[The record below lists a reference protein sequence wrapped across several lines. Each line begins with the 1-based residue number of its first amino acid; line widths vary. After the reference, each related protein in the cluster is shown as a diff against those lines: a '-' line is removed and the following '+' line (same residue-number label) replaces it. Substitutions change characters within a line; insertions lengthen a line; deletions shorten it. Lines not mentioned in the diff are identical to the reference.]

1 LVAKDLVTD
10 MPATHV
16 VDVGDDFRSVLDR
29 ARQDRRELLDR
40 QRLLGTMARHRLD
53 AVIASSAPNVTYT
66 GGAWVPHPLLLSF
79 VVTTASG
86 EQGVVINEADEF
98 YFNEYSWISD
108 IRGFRFGPDAAADA
122 LGLLR
127 GLLSDLGLES
137 ARIGVELTT
146 MSRPTLERVEGA
158 ASRARIVDAT
168 EVLEE
173 ARVVKTA
180 GELELLRIAAH
191 NSDRAIQTAFAL
203 SQPGDTEK
211 TLATRMQS
219 NALLLGADATGHT
232 HVHAGVH
239 STIVHTLSIE
249 RAIDPGEVVH
259 VDFGASFAG
268 YVSDI
273 SRNAV
278 ARSPSARQRE
288 IYASLVAIERIL
300 IDSLRPGTRADEIFD
315 LAQREFESR
324 ELVHPWGT
332 LGHSIG
338 LTVHEGFE
346 FAANATSLLE
356 PGMVVCIEPSHI
368 ERGDARYHVED
379 TVIITEDAPQ
389 IISSFAPIDEMF
401 IIR

>member
-1 LVAKDLVTD
+1 

>member
-1 LVAKDLVTD
+1 
-10 MPATHV
+10 
-16 VDVGDDFRSVLDR
+16 
-29 ARQDRRELLDR
+29 
-40 QRLLGTMARHRLD
+40 MARHRLD

-300 IDSLRPGTRADEIFD
+300 VDALRPGTRADEIFD

>member
-1 LVAKDLVTD
+1 MAK
-10 MPATHV
+10 H
-16 VDVGDDFRSVLDR
+16 
-29 ARQDRRELLDR
+29 E
-40 QRLLGTMARHRLD
+40 LD

-127 GLLSDLGLES
+127 SLLADLGLLS
-137 ARIGVELTT
+137 ARIGIELAA
-146 MSRPTLERVEGA
+146 MSRPVVERIEAVA
-158 ASRARIVDAT
+158 AETTIVDAT
-168 EVLEE
+168 DVFEE
-173 ARVVKTA
+173 ARTVKTA
-180 GELELLRIAAH
+180 GELELLRIAAF

-203 SQPGDTEK
+203 SQPGDTERV
-211 TLATRMQS
+211 LAARMQS

-249 RAIDPGEVVH
+249 RPIAAGEVVH
-259 VDFGASFAG
+259 VDFGATFAG

-278 ARSPSARQRE
+278 AQSPSGRQRE
-288 IYASLVAIERIL
+288 IYTGLVEIEQIL
-300 IDSLRPGTRADEIFD
+300 IDALRPGNYANEIFE

-324 ELVHPWGT
+324 DLVHPWGT

-346 FAANATSLLE
+346 FAANATSVLE
-356 PGMVVCIEPSHI
+356 PGMVVCVEPSHI
-368 ERGDARYHVED
+368 EYGDARYHVED
-379 TVIITEDAPQ
+379 TVIITEHAPE
-389 IISSFAPIDEMF
+389 IISCFAPIEEMF